1 MPKCRLIEIEKL
13 ISLILQDNT
22 EGSIQSGPDA
32 QSKTAWQ
39 TTQTNQGKRV
49 SWVAKHKMAFD
60 TLEVLQWSGIAINV
74 I

>member
-1 MPKCRLIEIEKL
+1 MIEFEKL
-13 ISLILQDNT
+13 ISPLLQDNAD
-22 EGSIQSGPDA
+22 EGRIQGGLDV

-39 TTQTNQGKRV
+39 TTHTNQGKRV